1 LAITPSS
8 RSWATMVCLSA
19 SQLNVKTQLILSPAL
34 PFLQH
39 TELLLLPTAVLAIL
53 WFASLFGF
61 NMPRH
66 LAPVL
71 WAGASLRKAV

>member
-1 LAITPSS
+1 MVSIEVTLSTHSNLTPH
-8 RSWATMVCLSA
+8 L
-19 SQLNVKTQLILSPAL
+19 AL

-39 TELLLLPTAVLAIL
+39 TELLLAPTAVLTIL
-53 WFASLFGF
+53 WFSSLFGF

-71 WAGASLRKAV
+71 WAGASLRKGV

>member
-1 LAITPSS
+1 MVRSLALPTFSRPFRFIASS
-8 RSWATMVCLSA
+8 SA
-19 SQLNVKTQLILSPAL
+19 NDSSAL
-34 PFLQH
+34 PFLAH
-39 TELLLLPTAVLAIL
+39 TELLLFPTGVLAIL

-71 WAGASLRKAV
+71 WAGANLRKGI